1 MELLN
6 LSFNLVNKI
15 TEKMF
20 VKTGFVHDSE
30 RETHTLKKNIMMLH
44 NFNTLRK
51 REILFKYY
59 ISINISQEKA

>member
-1 MELLN
+1 
-6 LSFNLVNKI
+6 
-15 TEKMF
+15 MF